1 LPSLHRELVLR
12 VFQDFRQSAAKTGD
26 GDRQHNA
33 VLGEQSSNLVAQS
46 GSLRAQARSD
56 PMQRQQILL
65 LRFTRQRTTTALV
78 QALCVDADGLLS
90 LQEFPGRRSV
100 TCE

>member
-1 LPSLHRELVLR
+1 MADSV
-12 VFQDFRQSAAKTGD
+12 
-26 GDRQHNA
+26 
-33 VLGEQSSNLVAQS
+33 
-46 GSLRAQARSD
+46 GSIPITRSI
-56 PMQRQQILL
+56 Q
-65 LRFTRQRTTTALV
+65 RFTRQRTTTALV